1 MIVSSLF
8 HGEHFVSIAVSKETD
23 CYYCCFPTNQEKRIG
38 FRRKQ
43 AANGCEDVSFEKS
56 QPSFARGGSL
66 MNKEVVDRLLEVA
79 AQAAPQIEVAVSGVK
94 DKQLRGV
101 IAGVIM
107 QRILQ
112 EVGQDEGRN
121 VAAAGSNVIDLR
133 DAGRKAGTQA
143 RILNLQSDNFFRD
156 PRRLEQVLEELRIR
170 GFHHNKSDVRMSLL
184 RLARKK
190 SLRRIPLGEGRQR
203 MYLYVDP

>member
-1 MIVSSLF
+1 M
-8 HGEHFVSIAVSKETD
+8 K
-23 CYYCCFPTNQEKRIG
+23 
-38 FRRKQ
+38 
-43 AANGCEDVSFEKS
+43 
-56 QPSFARGGSL
+56 
-66 MNKEVVDRLLEVA
+66 KEVIDQVLEVA
-79 AQAAPQIEVAVSGVK
+79 AQAAPEVEVAVSSVK

-112 EVGQDEGRN
+112 EVGRDGGRTFASP
-121 VAAAGSNVIDLR
+121 VPSFTDLK
-133 DAGRKAGTQA
+133 DAGKKAGTQA
-143 RILNLQSDNFFRD
+143 RILGLQSDNFFAD
-156 PRRLEQVLEELRIR
+156 PRRLEEVLEELRVR

>member
-1 MIVSSLF
+1 M
-8 HGEHFVSIAVSKETD
+8 K
-23 CYYCCFPTNQEKRIG
+23 
-38 FRRKQ
+38 
-43 AANGCEDVSFEKS
+43 
-56 QPSFARGGSL
+56 
-66 MNKEVVDRLLEVA
+66 KEVIDQVLEVA
-79 AQAAPQIEVAVSGVK
+79 AQAAPQVEVAVSGVK

-112 EVGQDEGRN
+112 EIGRDEGRALMN
-121 VAAAGSNVIDLR
+121 ASSISNDPR
-133 DAGRKAGTQA
+133 DAGKKVGTQA
-143 RILNLQSDNFFRD
+143 RILSLQSDNFFRD